1 MLFMLRWFLLQRHHY
16 RELPPEVQRSL
27 GQIPEEFVTYFTSR
41 FPRLLQHCYTA
52 MHCCSTER
60 LFHQYYPQLP
70 ELTKTD
76 YRYIDVKDLMQK
88 KPSAF
93 AQNVVDLTE
102 SVVGL
107 ESAHLYQRSSTLSSS
122 INQNGSSPS
131 ADRQPAAAAHA
142 RPGSPRRGE
151 SPDKMHRR
159 TGRRPIVTGK
169 RLARIAR
176 PGFAAETR
184 PETTVLWTVTGGT
197 VCRDTMDLGMRRDA
211 VCLDVNK
218 KTAALLCVSHIQVMC
233 EFSNVCSKSE
243 CERPLYTVHVSCLCC
258 MCFVS
263 MFLLF
268 FSIYNA

>member
-131 ADRQPAAAAHA
+131 ADRQPAAAATHV

-151 SPDKMHRR
+151 SPDKMPPPHRASPNR
-159 TGRRPIVTGK
+159 DRKAFGTNSPPRFRRRNSPRNNG
-169 RLARIAR
+169 AMDSN
-176 PGFAAETR
+176 
-184 PETTVLWTVTGGT
+184 W
-197 VCRDTMDLGMRRDA
+197 RDSLSRHNGSGDA
-211 VCLDVNK
+211 
-218 KTAALLCVSHIQVMC
+218 T
-233 EFSNVCSKSE
+233 
-243 CERPLYTVHVSCLCC
+243 
-258 MCFVS
+258 
-263 MFLLF
+263 
-268 FSIYNA
+268 